1 MARPMKTPS
10 VPLRLLMV
18 TPRFLP
24 ESGGVETHVYEVGRR
39 LARAGVA
46 VTVLTTDRAGTLPPS
61 EQIDGIAVV
70 RVRAHPRRWDVYLA
84 PGLGRAIA
92 RLGGD
97 IVHVQSYHSLVAPAA
112 MVGARRAQIPYV
124 VTFHSGGHSSAL
136 RRRLRAPQ
144 GALLKPLLERAAK
157 LIAVSAF
164 EAQAFSDG
172 LGIARDRF
180 EIVPN
185 GAELPDGGDAKPV
198 PGLVVSV
205 GRLERYKGHHRVIE
219 ALPELLRSVPE
230 GRVRIVGSG
239 PYERAL
245 RRLAQRLGVA
255 DRVEIGPV
263 AATDRAA
270 MASVLRSASVVALL
284 SEYESH
290 GLAALEA
297 ASTGRPV
304 LVAAGT
310 ALQELV
316 DVGVAVAVAPDSSPS
331 GIAAALER
339 EIRRPTP
346 RGPATLPS
354 WDECAEQLLALYS
367 RVA

>member
-1 MARPMKTPS
+1 MKAPD

-24 ESGGVETHVYEVGRR
+24 DSGGVETHVYEVGRR

-46 VTVLTTDRAGTLPPS
+46 LTVLTTDRTGALPPS
-61 EQIDGIAVV
+61 EDIDGIAVV
-70 RVRAHPRRWDVYLA
+70 RVRAHPRSWDLYLA
-84 PGLGRAIA
+84 PGLGAAIA

-97 IVHVQSYHSLVAPAA
+97 VVHVQSYHSLVAPAA
-112 MVGARRAQIPYV
+112 MLGALRARIPYV
-124 VTFHSGGHSSAL
+124 VTFHSGGHSSGL

-144 GALLKPLLERAAK
+144 GAVLKPLLERAAE

-164 EAQAFSDG
+164 EAQAFSDR

-180 EIVPN
+180 AIVPN
-185 GAELPDGGDAKPV
+185 GAELPPAGDAQPV

-205 GRLERYKGHHRVIE
+205 GRLERYKGHHRLIE

-230 GRVRIVGSG
+230 ARLRIVGTG
-239 PYERAL
+239 PYEPAL
-245 RRLAQRLGVA
+245 RGLAQQLGVA
-255 DRVEIGPV
+255 ERVEIGPV
-263 AATDRAA
+263 AASDRAA
-270 MASVLRSASVVALL
+270 MASVLGSASVVALL

-304 LVAAGT
+304 LVLGST

-316 DVGVAVAVAPDSSPS
+316 DAGVAVGVAPDSSAS
-331 GIAAALER
+331 AIAAALER

-346 RGPATLPS
+346 RGPAALPT
-354 WDECAEQLLALYS
+354 WDDCAERLLALYT

>member
-1 MARPMKTPS
+1 MTTPS

-46 VTVLTTDRAGTLPPS
+46 VTVLTTDRSGTLAPT
-61 EQIDGIAVV
+61 EQMEGISVV
-70 RVRAHPRRWDVYLA
+70 RVRAHPRRWGVYMA

-112 MVGARRAQIPYV
+112 MIGALRARMPYV

-144 GALLKPLLERAAK
+144 RVLLKPLLQRAAK

-185 GAELPDGGDAKPV
+185 GAELPDGGDAEPV

-230 GRVRIVGSG
+230 GRLRIVGSG
-239 PYERAL
+239 PYESAL
-245 RRLAQRLGVA
+245 RRLAHRLGVA

-263 AATDRAA
+263 APTDRAA

-304 LVAAGT
+304 LVVGST
-310 ALQELV
+310 ALQELA
-316 DVGVAVAVAPDSSPS
+316 DAGIAVAVAPDSSPS
-331 GIAAALER
+331 AIAAALER
-339 EIRRPTP
+339 EIRGPMP
-346 RGPATLPS
+346 RRPATLPS
-354 WDECAEQLLALYS
+354 WDECAAQLLALYT